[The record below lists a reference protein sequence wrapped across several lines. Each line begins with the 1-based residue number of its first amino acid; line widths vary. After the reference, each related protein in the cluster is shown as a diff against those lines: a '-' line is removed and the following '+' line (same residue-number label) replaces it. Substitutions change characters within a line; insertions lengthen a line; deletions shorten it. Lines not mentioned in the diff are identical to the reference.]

1 MPMVSDLRIAL
12 SALAAL
18 FAACGCVS
26 VRGDRTLVPP
36 SGLYAHFRAPLTVSR
51 EPVPCEGLKS
61 GTSSGSLYLQEWVYS
76 GISADVCDMALR
88 EAIANGGLKKVHFAD
103 YEQQTFLGFVTVFT
117 VTAHG
122 E

>member
-1 MPMVSDLRIAL
+1 MKIAL
-12 SALAAL
+12 PALAAL
-18 FAACGCVS
+18 FAVCGCVS

-36 SGLYAHFRAPLTVSR
+36 TGFYAHFRAPLTVNR

-61 GTSSGSLYLQEWVYS
+61 GTSSGSVYLKEWVYS

-88 EAIANGGLKKVHFAD
+88 EAIANGDLKEVYFAD

-117 VTAHG
+117 VTAYG
-122 E
+122 K